1 MIINQKWLK
10 SSEAAEEF
18 RRNFKFPA
26 AAKHRIGES
35 PSAFAAASSA
45 CYGRRALLTRALLG
59 CFYMKDAAAVSVSQA
74 KAMQHLTL
82 SNGVKIPVVGS
93 GCAFGNWTGRAPLA
107 TFTPCLTTAFSVE

>member
-1 MIINQKWLK
+1 VKRPKNF
-10 SSEAAEEF
+10 AEILEILNF
-18 RRNFKFPA
+18 RLLQST
-26 AAKHRIGES
+26 EC

-45 CYGRRALLTRALLG
+45 CYGRRALLG

-107 TFTPCLTTAFSVE
+107 L